1 MKSRLV
7 LLHGWAVNS
16 LIWNPILDQLK
27 DRYEVTVVDLPGYGA
42 QKNYDGDYD
51 IQTVVADVLSRAPE
65 IANWIGWSL
74 GGTIALAAA
83 IAQPNRFERLQLI
96 STTPC
101 FLSSTTWTHGIAAEP
116 FEKLS
121 ADFETN
127 FDKALKKFLLL
138 QTFAEDP
145 AEKKRSLAM
154 VRELT
159 GLLSQTDPPSQ
170 QTLQSGLELLRQ
182 TDLRQQLSE
191 LAVKT
196 QVVAGETDRVVPIA
210 ASKYLFDNLPN
221 THSFKML
228 SGGHLPFLQFPSD
241 YIECLEEFIP
251 SDGLV

>member
-1 MKSRLV
+1 M
-7 LLHGWAVNS
+7 
-16 LIWNPILDQLK
+16 
-27 DRYEVTVVDLPGYGA
+27 
-42 QKNYDGDYD
+42 
-51 IQTVVADVLSRAPE
+51 
-65 IANWIGWSL
+65 
-74 GGTIALAAA
+74 AAA